1 MSIAQ
6 YTALS
11 GDTSGS
17 ATTTNNTGISSNGL
31 DANDSTSLQ
40 NEFISLMVAQ
50 IQNQDPLNPLDGTEY
65 VGQLAQFSQVQSM
78 ENMSSLMQN
87 SMVLL
92 DNMQVLS
99 TAGLV
104 GQTVYVSGN
113 EFELT
118 DAPQSGKV
126 ELDYASSQV
135 NLIIA
140 DEFGQTTKLPLGA
153 HPAGDV
159 DFTIDPEALGL
170 KSGNYTVSVEV
181 QDGQSSPNV
190 LLAGT
195 VEQVRIPSTGGSAMV
210 NIAGVGSVPFYQIT
224 QFGA

>member
-1 MSIAQ
+1 MSLAQ

-11 GDTSGS
+11 SDAPVKAGAKENSGIAPNPTDKNS
-17 ATTTNNTGISSNGL
+17 AS
-31 DANDSTSLQ
+31 SLQ

-65 VGQLAQFSQVQSM
+65 VGQLAQFSQVQST
-78 ENMSSLMQN
+78 ENMSKVMQN

-104 GQTVYVSGN
+104 GQTVYVNSK
-113 EFELT
+113 EFELG
-118 DAPQSGKV
+118 DGAQNGKI
-126 ELDYASSQV
+126 ELSHGSNQV
-135 NLIIA
+135 TLVVK
-140 DEFGQTTKLPLGA
+140 DQFGQKTNVPLGA
-153 HPAGDV
+153 HGAGDV
-159 DFTIDPEALGL
+159 EFSINPEELGL
-170 KSGNYTVSVEV
+170 KPGKYTVSVEV
-181 QDGQSSPNV
+181 QEGQASPNV

-195 VEQVRIPSTGGSAMV
+195 VEQVRIPSSGGAALV
-210 NIAGVGSVPFYQIT
+210 NVNGVGNVPFYQIT